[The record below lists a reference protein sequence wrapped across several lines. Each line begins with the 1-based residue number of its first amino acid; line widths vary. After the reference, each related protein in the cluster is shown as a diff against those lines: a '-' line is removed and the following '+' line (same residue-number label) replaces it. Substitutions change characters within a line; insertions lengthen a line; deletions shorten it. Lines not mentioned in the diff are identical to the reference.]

1 MNKYVRP
8 AVIAPSLKTVG
19 HKIANDPTGLLG
31 LDEARFRRECVVGRA
46 AGEGRPTT
54 HMGGSLR

>member
-31 LDEARFRRECVVGRA
+31 LDERPVPAHPRR
-46 AGEGRPTT
+46 
-54 HMGGSLR
+54 